1 MVNDLRYG
9 FTRQGVETAGAANQ
23 PVIFFSEVAQP
34 ESTNYSTSFIIPVQ
48 NVVDNLSWTKHDH
61 SLAFGADI
69 RIIDD
74 RRVSNAQSFPDG
86 QMNQG
91 WLTRSST
98 IANSQGPFDP
108 EVYGFPAVDFANY
121 GNEYNAALMNIVG
134 TITEGDAIYNYAK
147 SGTALALGTPIKRDY
162 RWSESEFY
170 AQDTWRATSALT
182 LTYGLRY
189 SYLQAPAEASGTQ
202 VGTCQFSGARLPAL
216 FAHQVLPGQHRA
228 GRKRRV
234 RQQRGRSRVQSEW
247 PLQPRSRF
255 LDSGKE
261 GLRPAPRGC
270 VFARAGE
277 GAMRRLLGN
286 QQTSIRAGYSL
297 VFDHFGAA
305 TVQNYDT
312 TGSFGL
318 SSHLSNA
325 PGSEPIEAAPRFTGI
340 HDVPQSLL
348 PSAPAG
354 GFPAVP
360 ASSGNGSF
368 AISWGLDSAI
378 KTPYSHL
385 LDFSITRGLHN
396 GGSLEV
402 SWIGRLAHRQLA
414 QEDVAMPLNLNVGGT
429 SYFAVASQMAKLARA
444 NTPVSS
450 VANVPYWQQEF
461 AALDGQDIGLGLRPA
476 VRHAECLRA
485 LSEQSLQRNV
495 RALSARHARLAAQQQ
510 HRRGRQLSRL
520 SLLSRSVF
528 GALFMAFGRLL
539 QLQRAR
545 SRVPPALRRSAGRL
559 QLHLSQ
565 KRSTLPRKRNAWAT
579 PRLPT
584 MRRS

>member
-1 MVNDLRYG
+1 M
-9 FTRQGVETAGAANQ
+9 
-23 PVIFFSEVAQP
+23 
-34 ESTNYSTSFIIPVQ
+34 
-48 NVVDNLSWTKHDH
+48 
-61 SLAFGADI
+61 
-69 RIIDD
+69 
-74 RRVSNAQSFPDG
+74 
-86 QMNQG
+86 
-91 WLTRSST
+91 
-98 IANSQGPFDP
+98 
-108 EVYGFPAVDFANY
+108 YGFPAVDFANY

-147 SGTALALGTPIKRDY
+147 TRHRARAGTPIKRDY
-162 RWSESEFY
+162 RWSEYEFY
-170 AQDTWRATSALT
+170 AQDTWRVTSALT

-189 SYLQAPAEASGTQ
+189 SYLQAPAETSGTQ
-202 VGTCQFSGARLPAL
+202 VGTCQFSGS
-216 FAHQVLPGQHRA
+216 VC
-228 GRKRRV
+228 
-234 RQQRGRSRVQSEW
+234 
-247 PLQPRSRF
+247 QPYSLTRYYQGSVAQA
-255 LDSGKE
+255 DSGGAANTVGEVAFNLNGRYNHAPDFWTPEKKDF
-261 GLRPAPRGC
+261 GPRLAVAFSPAP
-270 VFARAGE
+270 AE
-277 GAMRRLLGN
+277 GAWRRLLGN

-305 TVQNYDT
+305 TVQNLRHYRFLRT
-312 TGSFGL
+312 FFASCRTRPVRKPL
-318 SSHLSNA
+318 R
-325 PGSEPIEAAPRFTGI
+325 AAPRFTGI

-444 NTPVSS
+444 NTPVSA
-450 VANVPYWQQEF
+450 VAPVPYWQQEF

-476 VRHAECLRA
+476 VGHAECLRA

-495 RALSARHARLAAQQQ
+495 RALSARHTRLAAQQQ
-510 HRRGRQLSRL
+510 HRRGRQLSRF
-520 SLLSRSVF
+520 SLLPRPVF

-545 SRVPPALRRSAGRL
+545 SRLPPTFRRACRPTSITRSRSRSTSLRR
-559 QLHLSQ
+559 
-565 KRSTLPRKRNAWAT
+565 RNVSAT
-579 PRLPT
+579 PQLPT
-584 MRRS
+584 TRRS